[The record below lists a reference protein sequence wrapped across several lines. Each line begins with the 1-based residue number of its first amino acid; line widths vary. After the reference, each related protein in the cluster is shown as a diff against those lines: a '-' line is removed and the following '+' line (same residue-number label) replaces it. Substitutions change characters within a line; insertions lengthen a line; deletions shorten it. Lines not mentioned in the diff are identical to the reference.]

1 MSPFEILKEDFDDF
15 ALMVNYHLE
24 NGEKSEGVVKESF
37 DEHENVRRVRVTDKT
52 ASGGW
57 F

>member
-1 MSPFEILKEDFDDF
+1 
-15 ALMVNYHLE
+15 MVNYHLE
-24 NGEKSEGVVKESF
+24 NGEETEDVVKEPFS
-37 DEHENVRRVRVTDKT
+37 EHKDVRRVRVTDKT